1 MKIRKMSTKL
11 ILAIVICSVLASV
24 SVGGIS
30 LYKAGENIREEA
42 TEKLTFMTSNTQK
55 DLQAQMELIATS
67 GQQMSKVTENMLLEE
82 SNLSSSNMPLTP
94 EIMKTLTNLTKSYAE
109 STKGTLS
116 SYIEFDPKFSNNQIL
131 ATWFADKNG
140 IFLPI
145 DMSKMSVDEYLIEYN
160 DFSKV
165 AKNGHWTEV
174 YFDKDLNKH
183 MISYIAPI
191 DFNGTSIGFVGF
203 DIDFEL
209 FKSTL
214 SAVKIYDSGYAFL
227 LDANSKTLYHPTI
240 EFGTTMDTVDNGA
253 LKSVTEAMSKSE
265 TGTFSYRY
273 KNEDK
278 IVSFSKLPNGWI
290 IALAPKFGE
299 MYKNIDETTSFI
311 IVLITGIIILF
322 SIVGLLL
329 SLSLV
334 KPLIRLKNAFNV
346 ASDGDLTVSVPITS
360 ADEIGQA
367 SEQFNQM
374 MFQMKELVGQVDH
387 SCKTVQSAS
396 HSLTKIAD
404 STSQVISEIAIS
416 MESVSESS
424 TDQARDME
432 HILSISHDLG
442 DEILQVTD
450 STETMNQLSKEVN
463 EHSYQGLETLKSLV
477 ETTEEKRVK
486 TEEIDAAVQANHNSA
501 QEIETIIETVGSIA
515 KQTNLLALN
524 ASIEAARAGEHGR
537 GFTVVA
543 EEVKKLAEESTKAV
557 AEVNLYIN
565 AIQVQSSHA
574 VQVMEGIKLIDS
586 QQSQLVSATN
596 DVFTS
601 ILEQLKKLVMLIESL
616 SDSSAKMN
624 HHKDRT
630 LQNIEKISA
639 GSQEIAASTQEVSS
653 ATEEGAASLEEVSD
667 LVLQLTR
674 QIDEMRTGIQQFK
687 L

>member
-1 MKIRKMSTKL
+1 MKIKKMSTKL
-11 ILAIVICSVLASV
+11 ILAIVTCSVLASV

-30 LYKAGENIREEA
+30 LYKASENIREEA
-42 TEKLTFMTSNTQK
+42 TEKLTFMTGNTHK
-55 DLQAQMELIATS
+55 DLESQMNLVATS
-67 GQQMSKVTENMLLEE
+67 GLQMSKVTENMLMEQSAL
-82 SNLSSSNMPLTP
+82 SNTATLLTP
-94 EIMKTLTNLTKSYAE
+94 EVMKTLSNLTKSYAE

-116 SYIEFDPKFSNNQIL
+116 TYIEFDPKFSNNQIQ

-145 DMSKMSVDEYLIEYN
+145 DISQIPMTDYLTEYN
-160 DFSKV
+160 GFLET
-165 AKNGHWTEV
+165 AKKGHWTDV
-174 YFDKDLNKH
+174 YFDTDLNKH
-183 MISYIAPI
+183 MISYIEPI
-191 DFNGTSIGFVGF
+191 EFNGASVGFVGF
-203 DIDFEL
+203 DIDFDL

-227 LDANSKTLYHPTI
+227 LDANSKTLYHPAI
-240 EFGTTMDTVDNGA
+240 EFGVAMDTVDNGA

-290 IALAPKFGE
+290 VALAPKYGE
-299 MYKNIDETTSFI
+299 MFKNIDETTGFI
-311 IVLITGIIILF
+311 ILLITGIVLLF
-322 SIVGLLL
+322 SLVGFLL

-334 KPLIRLKNAFNV
+334 KPLIRLKNAFNI

-360 ADEIGQA
+360 SDEIGQA
-367 SEQFNQM
+367 SEQFNRM
-374 MFQMKELVGQVDH
+374 MVQMKELVGQVDH

-396 HSLTKIAD
+396 HTLTKIAD
-404 STSQVISEIAIS
+404 STSQVIGEIAVS

-442 DEILQVTD
+442 DEILQVTE

-477 ETTEEKRVK
+477 ETTEEKRIK

-557 AEVNLYIN
+557 AEVNLYIS

-601 ILEQLKKLVMLIESL
+601 ILEQLKKLVKLIESL
-616 SDSSAKMN
+616 SDSSTKMN
-624 HHKDRT
+624 HHKDKT

-653 ATEEGAASLEEVSD
+653 ATEEGAASLEEVSE
-667 LVLQLTR
+667 LVLQLTL